1 MTPWASPTG
10 RAAIRA
16 HRRRRWEGSF
26 VKFHKILGTWT
37 HVRCLEPGWQKG
49 ACCRTDRPNSD
60 VSRPSHVRFSGLP
73 EDGRSAAAARR
84 AAARRP
90 AGLRPTKIRPKAPE
104 DRVDSRRTVA
114 HIRRPSNLG
123 RQRDAAGP
131 EPVFPSRFPLDSF
144 TRNSLAR
151 TENYDGLLYAPNHH
165 PPRNPRQERRTCC
178 QACAVQGRHPR
189 LPRSS
194 PRL

>member
-1 MTPWASPTG
+1 MTPWASPRG

-37 HVRCLEPGWQKG
+37 HVRCLEPGWQKS
-49 ACCRTDRPNSD
+49 ACRPRDRPNPD
-60 VSRPSHVRFSGLP
+60 VSRPSRIPFLAGCA
-73 EDGRSAAAARR
+73 DGRSAAASWMAG
-84 AAARRP
+84 ARRP
-90 AGLRPTKIRPKAPE
+90 AGLRPMKIRPKAPE

-123 RQRDAAGP
+123 RQRGRRRPRAGRSKAA
-131 EPVFPSRFPLDSF
+131 SPLD
-144 TRNSLAR
+144 SLAR